1 MMNPIRC
8 TSSQAAPPAA
18 TPRTAAM
25 VESRNRRRGRAGAVM
40 RPNLSFYDITT
51 HIVQRY
57 DLPMPT
63 ELSERDYRAL
73 ARFRHALRVFLRFS
87 EQAAR
92 HAGLAPNQHQ
102 LLLAIRGWDGEDAG
116 PTISDISRQL
126 QLQHHSVV
134 ELVNRAVLAGLVVR
148 QADPDDR
155 RRQRLAL
162 TDHGARKIAALS
174 AAHRDELRR
183 FRQEMTNV
191 LVELR

>member
-1 MMNPIRC
+1 VP
-8 TSSQAAPPAA
+8 S
-18 TPRTAAM
+18 
-25 VESRNRRRGRAGAVM
+25 
-40 RPNLSFYDITT
+40 
-51 HIVQRY
+51 
-57 DLPMPT
+57 
-63 ELSERDYRAL
+63 ELSDRDYRTL

-102 LLLAIRGWDGEDAG
+102 LLLAIRGWDGADSG
-116 PTISDISRQL
+116 PTIGDIALLL

-148 QADPDDR
+148 QPDPDDR

-162 TDHGARKIAALS
+162 TDLGAQKIAALS

-191 LVELR
+191 LDELR